1 MPLTRVV
8 VEAIV
13 AIEATSSR
21 EGVHLSAIH
30 AYLGP
35 GYTLNSITIALKK
48 CQTDGLVV
56 QRHGLFSLVRRLGM
70 TPAEASPTFKE
81 PKALATRGINLFIFH
96 RDYRLVDN
104 TALLKA
110 PRPFVPAFIFTPQQS
125 DIHVSAY
132 CSSAALQF
140 MCESLLE
147 LNQELNSLGTR
158 LHVFRGD
165 NLDILN
171 QLHKRVGILSIT
183 HNRDYNK
190 FAVER
195 DAAIRAWCQSQNPP
209 IRLYEEEDYDLV
221 KSTQLL
227 QPDGSPYRQLSAYF
241 TRFIKEIPT
250 PRPSPEI
257 LTPAAFHTL
266 SDYKHE
272 FWVDQWKT
280 LYKENTRLAQR
291 GGRHQAL
298 EALQKLL
305 SPLKQGSASN
315 LSAHLRFGTV
325 SQREVFWSVLDTYR
339 SPITPII
346 RELVLKSYYVKI
358 CCARPGLQR
367 GESFR
372 SDIDAR
378 IPWLTHDHEE
388 YASLWAS
395 WCKGHTGFPLADA
408 GMRELMATGFM
419 DGRARMAAA
428 AVLTRY
434 FLINWREGARFFA
447 RHLVDYD
454 PCSNNMGWQFSSGLD
469 ENADRVYKPPL
480 NPFAESKISDPNAEY
495 IKFWIPELSPF
506 SARDIHEGL
515 WDPSVYPIPSP
526 PQEESSA
533 RSLIIWKT
541 AASACASSDD
551 TQSGTRSS
559 SDASTSSQDEEHES
573 SEERA

>member
-171 QLHKRVGILSIT
+171 QVISPSFHDNVSLLYVTLRNMQT
-183 HNRDYNK
+183 
-190 FAVER
+190 
-195 DAAIRAWCQSQNPP
+195 AAQARGHLVNHTQS
-209 IRLYEEEDYDLV
+209 RLQQVCSGARRSDSGLV
-221 KSTQLL
+221 SVAKSSHPALRGGGLRLGQ
-227 QPDGSPYRQLSAYF
+227 
-241 TRFIKEIPT
+241 KHPT
-250 PRPSPEI
+250 P
-257 LTPAAFHTL
+257 
-266 SDYKHE
+266 
-272 FWVDQWKT
+272 
-280 LYKENTRLAQR
+280 
-291 GGRHQAL
+291 
-298 EALQKLL
+298 
-305 SPLKQGSASN
+305 
-315 LSAHLRFGTV
+315 
-325 SQREVFWSVLDTYR
+325 
-339 SPITPII
+339 
-346 RELVLKSYYVKI
+346 
-358 CCARPGLQR
+358 
-367 GESFR
+367 
-372 SDIDAR
+372 
-378 IPWLTHDHEE
+378 
-388 YASLWAS
+388 
-395 WCKGHTGFPLADA
+395 
-408 GMRELMATGFM
+408 
-419 DGRARMAAA
+419 
-428 AVLTRY
+428 
-434 FLINWREGARFFA
+434 
-447 RHLVDYD
+447 
-454 PCSNNMGWQFSSGLD
+454 
-469 ENADRVYKPPL
+469 
-480 NPFAESKISDPNAEY
+480 
-495 IKFWIPELSPF
+495 
-506 SARDIHEGL
+506 
-515 WDPSVYPIPSP
+515 
-526 PQEESSA
+526 
-533 RSLIIWKT
+533 
-541 AASACASSDD
+541 
-551 TQSGTRSS
+551 
-559 SDASTSSQDEEHES
+559 ST
-573 SEERA
+573 